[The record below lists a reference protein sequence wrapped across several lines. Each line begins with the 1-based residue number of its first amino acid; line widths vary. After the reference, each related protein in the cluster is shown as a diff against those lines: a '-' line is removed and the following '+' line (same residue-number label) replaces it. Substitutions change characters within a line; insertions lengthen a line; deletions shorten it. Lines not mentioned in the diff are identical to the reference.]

1 MLKDILNEL
10 NESNSSNYKLDV
22 LKKYKGNSE
31 LEKLLELTYNR
42 NKYNFNISKNYIL
55 QNSQFLNTIGN
66 KIIDEV
72 LTDLETLGSGSI
84 RGNKAHEFVD
94 DLLKTL
100 DKENKE
106 ILLNLLGRDLKIG
119 LNIKSINKVFKNLIE
134 KPNYMRCDV
143 YSTKSSKNIKFPA
156 YIQVKMDG
164 TYREFRVQDGNVQA
178 RTRSGEEYF
187 NPVLFEQLKVFPDG
201 YYIGELTIHGDTRFT
216 GNGLINSDNPPYDKI
231 MFTMWDYLTF
241 DDYNLVTK
249 TKYYDRFEELNK
261 IFNQN
266 LGNNLAIVRTEFV
279 HNIFQ
284 ALHYVKI
291 WMQNG
296 LEGGVLKSLDNEF
309 KNGTSKTQLKIKL
322 KVDAEMRIIGFTDG
336 TVGTK
341 REGKIGAIQ
350 FSNDEGTIKGQC
362 SGFSDAELDLFTKN
376 KDNLIGKIISV
387 EFNDL
392 VKAKNNDYYA
402 LSHPA
407 FIEIRNDKDE
417 TDTLEKV
424 IQLRDMAKGL
434 K

>member
-1 MLKDILNEL
+1 MLSKFTNFIKEL
-10 NESNSSNYKLDV
+10 NVTNSSNDK
-22 LKKYKGNSE
+22 
-31 LEKLLELTYNR
+31 
-42 NKYNFNISKNYIL
+42 
-55 QNSQFLNTIGN
+55 
-66 KIIDEV
+66 
-72 LTDLETLGSGSI
+72 
-84 RGNKAHEFVD
+84 
-94 DLLKTL
+94 LKTL
-100 DKENKE
+100 TKYKEDEDIKNLLKYTYSNKFNYGVSKDRVFKNSFQGTSNLTLFQ
-106 ILLNLLGRDLKIG
+106 LLDSLNEKKLVGNRSLEECCCFKNTLNSEDQNTFLNILGRDLKC
-119 LNIKSINKVFKNLIE
+119 NINVKQINKVFKNLIE

-143 YSTKSSKNIKFPA
+143 FSTKSSKNIKFPA

-187 NPVLFEQLKVFPDG
+187 NPVLFEQLSKYPNGFYV
-201 YYIGELTIHGDTRFT
+201 GELTIHGDSRFT

-266 LGNNLAIVRTEFV
+266 LGNNLAIVKTEFV
-279 HNIFQ
+279 HNISE

-322 KVDAEMRIIGFTDG
+322 KIDTEMRITGFTEGSRD
-336 TVGTK
+336 TK
-341 REGKIGAIQ
+341 REGYIGAIQ
-350 FSNDEGTIKGQC
+350 FQNDEGTIKGQC
-362 SGFSDAELDLFTKN
+362 SGFTEEQMKQFTKE

-392 VKAKNNDYYA
+392 GKAVNSETYS
-402 LSHPA
+402 LTHPV
-407 FIEIRNDKDE
+407 FIEIRNDKEE

-424 IQLRDMAKGL
+424 LKLREMAMEIK
-434 K
+434 